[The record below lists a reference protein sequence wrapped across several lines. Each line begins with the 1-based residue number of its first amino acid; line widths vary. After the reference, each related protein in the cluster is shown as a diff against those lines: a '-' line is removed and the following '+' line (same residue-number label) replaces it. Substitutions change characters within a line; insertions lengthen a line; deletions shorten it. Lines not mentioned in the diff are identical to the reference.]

1 LVTLIQKR
9 HSQGAQ
15 PMPGPAPNTGTFDRV
30 KQELDRWLET
40 ARVTGERALD
50 AVGLSPDTRPLPPH
64 TDLVETDTDL
74 HLLVDLPGVS
84 ADAVELSITGSM
96 LTLKAIRLPSPL
108 MAEGSTVH
116 LRERTT
122 LQYERT
128 ISLPT
133 VVEPDNIRAVVRD
146 GVLSVTLHKSPQSQP
161 RTIPIQRGDT
171 PPCL

>member
-1 LVTLIQKR
+1 
-9 HSQGAQ
+9 
-15 PMPGPAPNTGTFDRV
+15 MPGPAPSTGTFDRV

-50 AVGLSPDTRPLPPH
+50 AVGLAPDTRPLPPH
-64 TDLVETDTDL
+64 VDLAETETDL

-108 MAEGSTVH
+108 LAEGAMIH

-128 ISLPT
+128 IALPT
-133 VVEPDNIRAVVRD
+133 TVEPDNIRAVVRD
-146 GVLSVTLHKSPQSQP
+146 GLLHVTLHKSPQSQS